1 MVTLTA
7 LALSALCWLN
17 PAFAQTADT
26 APAHVVASLVLK
38 VPQRDQAT
46 DALIAEAQ
54 RLGGW
59 FAGLSD
65 NGVSLRVPRE
75 QADVMIS
82 FALAQGLVVERS
94 FNSEDLSARLTE
106 SRARLTA
113 REAALK
119 RYMDLLPTASAGAVV
134 SVEREI
140 NGLIAQI
147 ESLKG
152 QIRVL
157 EHHAAWAELNVS
169 FQFRER
175 NAPSRG
181 GSSSFG
187 WINTLNLTDL
197 IEVFRLGI
205 WDRQGPSVGLG
216 PIAPE
221 GFSPY
226 KPRHERR
233 AVSPDE
239 VVLRARAVKHKP
251 EADLAFWREATRER
265 MVSVGYAVLRE
276 EDITMN
282 GTPGFLL
289 ELTAPYGA
297 EDYLY
302 AVAVF
307 PQGKKLII
315 VEVAGEV
322 TAYEARRAAVLQA
335 ITEGG
340 V

>member
-7 LALSALCWLN
+7 LALSALAWLS
-17 PAFAQTADT
+17 PAFAQADDA

-46 DALIAEAQ
+46 DALITEAQ

-65 NGVSLRVPRE
+65 NGVSLRVPRD
-75 QADVMIS
+75 QADAMIS

-94 FNSEDLSARLTE
+94 FSSEDLSARLTE

-187 WINTLNLTDL
+187 WINTLNLSDL

-205 WDRQGPSVGLG
+205 WDR
-216 PIAPE
+216 
-221 GFSPY
+221 
-226 KPRHERR
+226 
-233 AVSPDE
+233 
-239 VVLRARAVKHKP
+239 
-251 EADLAFWREATRER
+251 
-265 MVSVGYAVLRE
+265 
-276 EDITMN
+276 
-282 GTPGFLL
+282 
-289 ELTAPYGA
+289 
-297 EDYLY
+297 
-302 AVAVF
+302 
-307 PQGKKLII
+307 
-315 VEVAGEV
+315 
-322 TAYEARRAAVLQA
+322 
-335 ITEGG
+335 
-340 V
+340 